1 MISQTTEYA
10 LRAVVWLASNRDHSL
25 TAQQIADATRVPA
38 GYLAKVLQ
46 GLSRAGLLRSQR
58 GLGGGFTLARPPA
71 ELSMWDV
78 VQAVD
83 PIHRIVECP
92 LGFEL
97 HGEKLCALHEQ
108 LDKAIAQLERHFRR
122 CSIATLIDERCQSA
136 PLCAFTPTGKGR
148 AKHTK
153 STRSATTVKRA
164 KKKKRAKSAKRG
176 RR

>member
-83 PIHRIVECP
+83 PINRIVECP

-97 HGEKLCALHEQ
+97 HGDKLCALHEQ
-108 LDKAIAQLERHFRR
+108 LDKAIAHLERHFRR
-122 CSIATLIDERCQSA
+122 CSIATLIDERCHSA
-136 PLCAFTPTGKGR
+136 PLCAFTPTRKGR
-148 AKHTK
+148 AK
-153 STRSATTVKRA
+153 SATTAKTAKRA
-164 KKKKRAKSAKRG
+164 KKAKKTNPAQ
-176 RR
+176 RRRRVLA